1 MTPKQSKMLTI
12 DNLAYAYPSGKGY
25 VVDSF
30 SLSLEAGKV
39 YGLLGENGVGK
50 TTLLGLMCGILR
62 PTTGSVKFRDAEV
75 SKRNPDVLSQIYY
88 LPDEV
93 ALPSLS
99 LKTYV
104 RVHSPFYPKF
114 SVDALKKYLVDFDMP
129 TDISDISKLSLGQRK
144 KVALSFAIASGTDL
158 LLMDE
163 PTNGLDIPSKGN
175 FRKVVASA
183 MTDERTFI
191 ISTHQVHDVENVID
205 QVTII
210 DNRQILF
217 NKSISEISETFA
229 FENVGLS
236 SNPGNAI
243 YSEPTPYGCLAIRPK
258 SPDED
263 ETQVNIELLFNAVTK
278 GFVK

>member
-1 MTPKQSKMLTI
+1 MLTI
-12 DNLAYAYPSGKGY
+12 ENLTYSYPSSNGN

-30 SLSLEAGKV
+30 SLSFEAGRI

-50 TTLLGLMCGILR
+50 TTLLGLMCGVLR
-62 PTTGSVKFRDAEV
+62 PSSGHVKFGEIEV
-75 SKRNPDVLSQIYY
+75 SQRDPEVLSKIFY

-93 ALPSLS
+93 TLPSLS

-104 RVHSPFYPKF
+104 RVNSPFYPKF
-114 SVDALKKYLVDFDMP
+114 SIDALRRHLADFGMP
-129 TDISDISKLSLGQRK
+129 SEIADISKLSLGQRK
-144 KVALSFAIASGTDL
+144 KVALSFALAAGTEL

-163 PTNGLDIPSKGN
+163 PTNGLDIPSKGS

-183 MTDERTFI
+183 MTDERTFV

-210 DNRQILF
+210 DNHQILLD
-217 NKSISEISETFA
+217 KSIAEISETYA
-229 FENVGLS
+229 FENVGLGS
-236 SNPGNAI
+236 QPGDAL
-243 YSEPTPYGCLAIRPK
+243 YSEPTPYGVLAIRRK

>member
-12 DNLAYAYPSGKGY
+12 DNLAYAYPSGKGN

-62 PTTGSVKFRDAEV
+62 PTTGSVKFRDVEV
-75 SKRNPDVLSQIYY
+75 SKRNPDVLSRIYY

-243 YSEPTPYGCLAIRPK
+243 YSEPTPYGCLAIRLK

>member
-1 MTPKQSKMLTI
+1 MLTI
-12 DNLAYAYPSGKGY
+12 ENLTYVYPSGRGN

-30 SLSLEAGKV
+30 SLSLEVGKI

-62 PTTGSVKFRDAEV
+62 PTSGHVSFRGVEI
-75 SKRNPDVLSQIYY
+75 SKRDPGVLSQIYY

-104 RVHSPFYPKF
+104 RVNSPFYPKF
-114 SVDALKKYLVDFDMP
+114 SNDALEKYLADFDMP
-129 TDISDISKLSLGQRK
+129 TEIANICKLSLGQRK
-144 KVALSFAIASGTDL
+144 KVALSFALAAGTEL

-163 PTNGLDIPSKGN
+163 PTNGLDIPSKAN
-175 FRKVVASA
+175 FRKIVSSA
-183 MTDERTFI
+183 MTDERTFV
-191 ISTHQVHDVENVID
+191 ISTHQVHDVENLID
-205 QVTII
+205 QVTIV
-210 DNRQILF
+210 DNRQILL
-217 NKSISEISETFA
+217 NKSISEISEMYA
-229 FENVGLS
+229 FENIGVGANS
-236 SNPGNAI
+236 TDAI
-243 YSEPTPYGCLAIRPK
+243 YSEPTPYGVLALRRK